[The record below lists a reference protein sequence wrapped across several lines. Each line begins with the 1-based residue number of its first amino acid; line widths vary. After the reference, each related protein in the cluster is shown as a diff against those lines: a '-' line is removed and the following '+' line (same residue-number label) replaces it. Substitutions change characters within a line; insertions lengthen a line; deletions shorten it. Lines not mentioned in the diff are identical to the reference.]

1 MKSRQSNHFT
11 RSNVNI
17 YDKDQIRKDV
27 YKNAGMLQKEEEEPK
42 KILIKGYETVMK
54 TTKSK
59 VSKFQK
65 K

>member
-1 MKSRQSNHFT
+1 MKARGSNHFT

-17 YDKDQIRKDV
+17 FQTDQIRKDV
-27 YKNAGMLQKEEEEPK
+27 YKNYGMIPKDIDEPK
-42 KILIKGYETVMK
+42 KILIKGYDTIF
-54 TTKSK
+54 KSEKNK